1 VYLHILTNSVGVGV
15 GADVDDSISE
25 SSSSDSRGVKDD
37 VDDPPERILRNRS
50 NIARR

>member
-1 VYLHILTNSVGVGV
+1 MYLHMVTKSVGVGV
-15 GADVDDSISE
+15 GVGDSISE
-25 SSSSDSRGVKDD
+25 SSSYDSTGVKDD